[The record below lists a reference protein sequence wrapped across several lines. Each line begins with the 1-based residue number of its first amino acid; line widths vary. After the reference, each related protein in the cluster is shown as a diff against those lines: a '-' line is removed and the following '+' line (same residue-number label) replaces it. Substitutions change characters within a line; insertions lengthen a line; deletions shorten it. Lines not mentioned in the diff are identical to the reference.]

1 MAGGQHHKP
10 HRMLTVSTWLKAG
23 ATTVGV
29 GAALISGAAV
39 ASAHPSSDSSQ
50 ATHHTDSSKSVAG
63 SSAATSGNKSSA
75 TTSHKSHQHDAAA
88 SASGVPAH
96 IQQVAAAATP
106 QTDASPDTA
115 KRHEQKPSPAIAT
128 TTPTSAAAAAV
139 STTPTAAAATAQTP
153 AAATSAGTVAS
164 SASNSPGVSALL
176 SVFAAMG
183 QALSTAAKDT
193 ESTIKT
199 AIQNTSETLSKDL
212 NTVSTDVE
220 SLVNKATGASSAAA
234 SAGSSSTSGELQ
246 LGDGATVGS
255 SVSTAL
261 SEISQAQGT
270 LSADTWGKGNI
281 LAGIASLAPETW
293 LAVANWALSEWQATN
308 PGMLSLYANTEN
320 TLVGWATKLLLNA
333 DEMLPSLAQDM
344 MGTFETIT
352 PAMGLVGAS
361 GAAAAANAIV
371 SQATQDGRVYGYVPL
386 TMYEG
391 TEPIIEISVDGG
403 PEEKV
408 LVDTGSSGLVIPE
421 EYVGTGTV
429 DLTGL
434 TTGTSAYSGG
444 LTYTYSELGGTTVNL
459 GSGVVASNATVD
471 VVQAGSSTSAFENF
485 ISADGVVGVL
495 GIGSNAV
502 GPGPSIITSD
512 LPGELKDGVE
522 INEADGT
529 LVFGPNTLPVRASTS
544 GSPNTSATVTV
555 SGGSPSATNT
565 TNTSDLLLDSG
576 GVYGTIPLSDL
587 SSGQYTDTAG
597 TYTIDNGIKITV
609 DNSSG
614 EVLYSY
620 TTNSTN
626 APTIDTTEGDPT
638 NSGAVPF
645 KNNVMYISYST
656 ADGTTDFDY

>member
-1 MAGGQHHKP
+1 
-10 HRMLTVSTWLKAG
+10 MLTVSTLLKAG

-39 ASAHPSSDSSQ
+39 ASAHPSSDTSQ
-50 ATHHTDSSKSVAG
+50 ATHHTDSSKSAAG
-63 SSAATSGNKSSA
+63 SSAATSNKSSA

-88 SASGVPAH
+88 PASGLPAH

-106 QTDASPDTA
+106 QPNTSPDSA
-115 KRHEQKPSPAIAT
+115 KRHEQKPSPAIAS

-153 AAATSAGTVAS
+153 AAATSAGAVAS

-183 QALSTAAKDT
+183 QALSVAARDT
-193 ESTIKT
+193 ESTFKT

-212 NTVSTDVE
+212 NTVSADVE
-220 SLVNKATGASSAAA
+220 SLVNKATGAAA
-234 SAGSSSTSGELQ
+234 SASSSSTSGELQ

-293 LAVANWALSEWQATN
+293 LAVAKWALSEWQATN

-333 DEMLPSLAQDM
+333 DEMLPSIAQDM

-361 GAAAAANAIV
+361 SAAAAANAIV

-471 VVQAGSSTSAFENF
+471 VVQAGSSTSAFESF

-522 INEADGT
+522 IDEADGT

-656 ADGTTDFDY
+656 ANGTTDFDY